1 VPVRIQVDPNSGVPV
16 FRQIVEQ
23 VRFHIAAGV
32 LKPGEEVPSTRAL
45 SQYLGVN
52 PMTVSKAY
60 VLLEQEG
67 LIERRAGLPLIVRDV
82 GVEEIDEKRLEV
94 LRAALAPASVIA
106 KQLGVSPTRAIALFR
121 HILAAPNEEE
131 EQ

>member
-1 VPVRIQVDPNSGVPV
+1 MPVRIQVDPNSGVPV

-45 SQYLGVN
+45 SQHLGVN

-82 GVEEIDEKRLEV
+82 GLDEIDEKRLDV
-94 LRAALAPASVIA
+94 LRSALAPASVIA
-106 KQLGVSPTRAIALFR
+106 KQLGLSSTKALALFR
-121 HILAAPNEEE
+121 HLLAATEEE
-131 EQ
+131 ESQ